1 MRKLRRPRTT
11 PRSELKS
18 TAAASVFLPPDAAP
32 AASGRLVTGGSRLS
46 EGAIIHAT
54 LRARVLGINLLR
66 LEATIEAAPAQL
78 KKVNRLPPSLSSS
91 ARPWAEAPPRPR
103 QRALREQG
111 PETRPR
117 QARVIG
123 SRLNEALGFL
133 DEGAASLAA
142 ATEHRPRA
150 VAASPHLKATGSG

>member
-1 MRKLRRPRTT
+1 MRKLRRPRPK
-11 PRSELKS
+11 PRSELNS
-18 TAAASVFLPPDAAP
+18 TAAPSVSLPPHAAP

-46 EGAIIHAT
+46 QGAIIHAT
-54 LRARVLGINLLR
+54 IRARVLGINLLR

-78 KKVNRLPPSLSSS
+78 KKVNRLPPPLSSS
-91 ARPWAEAPPRPR
+91 ARPWAETPWPR
-103 QRALREQG
+103 QRALREQS

-117 QARVIG
+117 QVRVIG

-133 DEGAASLAA
+133 DEGTASLAA

-150 VAASPHLKATGSG
+150 AAASPHLEASGSG